1 MFDAGLDTRNR
12 EVDRRMSVFF
22 NHKKFH
28 PKLADMPRK
37 LWVFLLSSGSF
48 PLLALSNIY
57 FISELIFAGLNLFN
71 THVHVHFSLI

>member
-1 MFDAGLDTRNR
+1 
-12 EVDRRMSVFF
+12 MSVFF

-28 PKLADMPRK
+28 PKLADMTRK

-71 THVHVHFSLI
+71 IHVRFSLI